1 MTHRFVPLLALALLG
16 ACDQSRRP
24 PARDDRPAPETTRSA
39 PAQQSIM
46 QPKVIAESGPQS
58 DAADDTPAPLPS
70 ITISFAQGAGLQN
83 EARAALDALLADP
96 ALPPGARFV
105 LRGHSDSDG
114 SDTAN
119 LITSRRRANAVRAYL
134 IEKDIPSGQI
144 EVIALGER
152 RPVAPNA
159 NLDGSDNPEGRA
171 QNRRVDVEV
180 LQPETAPDPSSDASA
195 TSSVT
200 GGAAALP

>member
-1 MTHRFVPLLALALLG
+1 MTHRFVPLLALALLC

-58 DAADDTPAPLPS
+58 DAADDTPAPPS